1 MSSTGRSEK
10 AAAAD
15 PPRQGGGGALPVPPL
30 VPLDPE
36 LLERRARALAAGGE
50 ADDAQ
55 TLDRLVS
62 FQLAGLPCAVDARVV
77 ERAVAR
83 LARPLAVPL
92 QDGGERLVTFVEE
105 RAVPVVD
112 LVGFAVGSP
121 RDAKAIEAQPALL
134 VTTPGGSI
142 AVAVDGPLEL
152 LEDRLVFAAEAVDGA
167 AIRAAGRLSGGTLA
181 LDPAWLQEWAEKAAR
196 P

>member
-1 MSSTGRSEK
+1 VSSTDRREE
-10 AAAAD
+10 AARVD
-15 PPRQGGGGALPVPPL
+15 PSRQGGGGALPVPAL

-36 LLERRARALAAGGE
+36 LLERRARALAAGGGH
-50 ADDAQ
+50 DDAQ

-83 LARPLAVPL
+83 LARPLPVPL
-92 QDGGERLVTFVEE
+92 QDGGERLVTFVDE

-121 RDAKAIEAQPALL
+121 RESNALESQPALL

-152 LEDRLVFAAEAVDGA
+152 LEDHLVFAAEAADGA

>member
-1 MSSTGRSEK
+1 MSGPRRGDGSVASPAPSPGS
-10 AAAAD
+10 AAL
-15 PPRQGGGGALPVPPL
+15 LPVPPL
-30 VPLDPE
+30 IPLAPE
-36 LLERRARALAAGGE
+36 LLEQRARLLAAEG
-50 ADDAQ
+50 ARDDGR

-62 FQLAGLPCAVDARVV
+62 FQLAGLACAVDARVV

-83 LARPLAVPL
+83 LARPLPVPL

-112 LVGFAVGSP
+112 LVGFSLASP
-121 RDAKAIEAQPALL
+121 REARALEAHPALL
-134 VTTPGGSI
+134 VTTPAGSI
-142 AVAVDGPLEL
+142 AIAVDGPLEL
-152 LEDRLVFAAEAVDGA
+152 LEDHLAFAAEAMDSG
-167 AIRAAGRLSGGTLA
+167 AIRAAGRLAGGTLA